1 MQKNEI
7 RRIVDEKCQGCLT
20 KMEREVLKYVIM
32 GKSNNEIARELQI
45 SLDAEKALES
55 SILGKMS
62 VDNRVQVAI
71 KAVKESLI

>member
-1 MQKNEI
+1 MQKNEV
-7 RRIVDEKCQGCLT
+7 RRIVDEKCEKYLT

-32 GKSNNEIARELQI
+32 GKDNKEIARELLI
-45 SLDAEKALES
+45 GIDTEKSLEY

-62 VDNRVQVAI
+62 ADNRVQAAI